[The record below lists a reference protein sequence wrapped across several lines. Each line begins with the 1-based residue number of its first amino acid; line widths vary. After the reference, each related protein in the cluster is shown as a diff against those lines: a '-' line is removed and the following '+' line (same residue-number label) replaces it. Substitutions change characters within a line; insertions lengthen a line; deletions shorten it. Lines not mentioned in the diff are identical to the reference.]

1 MKPTAETRIVNSLL
15 DAIDAKYQDDI
26 GEGYEHFKIGY
37 IASMLET
44 MIKRSKVNKKEVLE
58 RIKYLEIVKANLT
71 V

>member
-15 DAIDAKYQDDI
+15 AAIDAKYQDDI

-37 IASMLET
+37 MASMLET
-44 MIKRSKVNKKEVLE
+44 MIKRSKINKKDMLE
-58 RIKYLEIVKANLT
+58 RIKYLEIVKASLT

>member
-15 DAIDAKYQDDI
+15 AAIDAKYQDDI

-37 IASMLET
+37 IASIMTT
-44 MIKRSKVNKKEVLE
+44 MIKRSKINKKDMLE
-58 RIKYLEIVKANLT
+58 RIKYLENEKASLT

>member
-15 DAIDAKYQDDI
+15 DAIDAKYQDHI

-37 IASMLET
+37 IASIMAT
-44 MIKRSKVNKKEVLE
+44 MIKRSKINKKDMLE